1 MPGSKGF
8 DVADRE
14 LEGSVPETGARGV
27 KGLLAA
33 TVALLLAG
41 GILLDMNRINSV
53 RDSLDRVAY
62 VAAFE
67 AAAATRP
74 AERQNICQKRFAK
87 TVWTDSEVSMDDI
100 DVSVTQSGRGNTAL
114 VTYDATV
121 QLVVGRFF
129 GFNEVVISG
138 EAEVT
143 APGKQVAA
151 ATP

>member
-1 MPGSKGF
+1 MPGSRGS

-14 LEGSVPETGARGV
+14 LECSVPVSGARGV

-41 GILLDMNRINSV
+41 GVV

-62 VAAFE
+62 LAAFE

-74 AERQNICQKRFAK
+74 AERQHICQKRFAK

-100 DVSVTQSGRGNTAL
+100 EVSVTQNGRGNTAL